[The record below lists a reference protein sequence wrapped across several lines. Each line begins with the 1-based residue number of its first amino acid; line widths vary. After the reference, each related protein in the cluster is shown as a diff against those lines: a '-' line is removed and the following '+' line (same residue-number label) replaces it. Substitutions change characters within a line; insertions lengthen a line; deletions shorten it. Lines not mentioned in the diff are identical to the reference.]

1 MGLYE
6 FVGCSLIA
14 FGAPL
19 AIFILFIASDPLRI
33 ILFIGGA
40 FVYLLSVLFTAIFW
54 FIIPV
59 LNEHIII
66 TALLFILFQEL
77 FRYGYYRLLC
87 KAQEGLE
94 KVTVR
99 GCPLDGVHPLKNA
112 TYTVAFGE
120 QHFLQP
126 YYEPTYM
133 RVSMVVS
140 GLGFGT
146 MAGVVA
152 LLNLL
157 ADLTGPGTVG
167 LPSASRLMVFHGD
180 HMFFLIS
187 VVCMAALMLL
197 HVMWNVVFWHGCK
210 HGNWKLIVCVIGS
223 HIACGCISLL
233 NQQRQHIVTIIS
245 FYSFLI
251 AFTIVAYI
259 VAGGSK
265 ERLFNFFSNI
275 TCCGKKT
282 PTQPVVVDTRL

>member
-1 MGLYE
+1 MGLSE

-14 FGAPL
+14 FGPSL

-54 FIIPV
+54 FSIPAF
-59 LNEHIII
+59 NEHIII
-66 TALLFILFQEL
+66 TTLLFILFQEL

-99 GCPLDGVHPLKNA
+99 GSPLDGVHPLKNA
-112 TYTVAFGE
+112 TYTVAF
-120 QHFLQP
+120 
-126 YYEPTYM
+126 
-133 RVSMVVS
+133 VS

-157 ADLTGPGTVG
+157 ADLSGPGTIG
-167 LPSASRLMVFHGD
+167 LPHSSGILPFHGD

-187 VVCMAALMLL
+187 AVCMEALMLL

-210 HGNWKLIVCVIGS
+210 ARNWKLVAGVVGS
-223 HIACGCISLL
+223 HVICGCISLL
-233 NQQRQHIVTIIS
+233 NQQRLHMVTIIS
-245 FYSFLI
+245 FYTFLV
-251 AFTIVAYI
+251 AFTVVAFI
-259 VAGGSK
+259 VAGGSTQS
-265 ERLFNFFSNI
+265 LFNFLSSI
-275 TCCGKKT
+275 YHRKRTEA
-282 PTQPVVVDTRL
+282 QSVVVDMRL